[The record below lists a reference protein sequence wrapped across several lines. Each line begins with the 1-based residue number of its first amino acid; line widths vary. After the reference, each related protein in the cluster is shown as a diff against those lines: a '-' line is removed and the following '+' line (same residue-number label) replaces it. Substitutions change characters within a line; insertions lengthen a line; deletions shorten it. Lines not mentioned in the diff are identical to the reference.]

1 MQGPYSYDAYAVI
14 RHLGGTM
21 QSGHYVTAAR
31 KGGGSSSSSSSSAA
45 AKGVGMNGGGAGAG
59 GTTTGN
65 KEWMWFND
73 TNVTEFVPSEVPGT
87 GGRERDLRGE
97 EAYIVFYQR
106 V

>member
-31 KGGGSSSSSSSSAA
+31 KGGGSSSSSSSAA
-45 AKGVGMNGGGAGAG
+45 ARGPGMNGTSNGSGAAAA
-59 GTTTGN
+59 GN

-73 TNVTEFVPSEVPGT
+73 TNVADFVPSEVPGT